1 MSLLWLRKWSV
12 AVIAAMVLMPSIA
25 AAKSSPPKGK
35 PKLDTVLK
43 KAVENSKDRVPVII
57 QVVPGGENGVRGRLA
72 AQGRKITGEFANIGA
87 VGAKVNRAE
96 LAALV
101 ADPAVAHVSLDVQV
115 HGHALTAP
123 GPDALMTLDLVRA
136 DLGSG
141 SKGVTG
147 NGVGIA
153 IIDSG
158 INGGIPDIAKQV
170 AAFYDF
176 TQGGKAVA
184 SYDDYGHGTHI
195 AATIASSGQQ
205 NFYLYT
211 GIAPKARLIGLKVL
225 DKNGAGSTSAVIA
238 ALQFAT
244 NNKAAL
250 GIDIVNLSLG
260 HPIYESAAT
269 DPLVLAVE
277 AAVRRGI
284 VVVVSAGNHGT
295 NATTGE
301 VGYGGI
307 TSPGNAPSA
316 ITVGAANTSA
326 TLNRSDDFVAPYSS
340 RGPSWI
346 DGYAKPTSLRRAT
359 ESSRTSTTRRR
370 CTSTTPL
377 GRSRHRWSEAS
388 TSA

>member
-12 AVIAAMVLMPSIA
+12 AVIAATVLMPSIVA
-25 AAKSSPPKGK
+25 AQTSPSNGNH
-35 PKLDTVLK
+35 KLDNALEQ
-43 KAVENSKDRVPVII
+43 AAGNAKDRLAVII
-57 QVVPGGENGVRGRLA
+57 QIVPGGESAVRGQLA
-72 AQGRKITGEFANIGA
+72 ALGRKISGEFRNIRA
-87 VGAKVNRAE
+87 VGARVNRAE

-250 GIDIVNLSLG
+250 GIDIINLSLG

-326 TLNRSDDFVAPYSS
+326 TLNRSDDFVAARRSTA
-340 RGPSWI
+340 GQITVLKQPS
-346 DGYAKPTSLRRAT
+346 ARPR
-359 ESSRTSTTRRR
+359 
-370 CTSTTPL
+370 
-377 GRSRHRWSEAS
+377 
-388 TSA
+388 